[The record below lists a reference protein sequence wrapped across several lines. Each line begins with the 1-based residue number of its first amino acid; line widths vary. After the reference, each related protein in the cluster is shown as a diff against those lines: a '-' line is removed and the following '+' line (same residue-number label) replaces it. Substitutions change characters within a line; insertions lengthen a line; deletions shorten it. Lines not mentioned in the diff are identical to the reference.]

1 MDIDY
6 KEIASYIIILV
17 IVLIAAQ
24 HLNVVVSGSMEPSFY
39 RGDIVL
45 IQKAD
50 FLGIHEFDPT
60 TVEVGE
66 VVVYDAAWY
75 DQPVI
80 HRIIN
85 ITDINGTKMFVI
97 KGDNNDRPDPYY
109 VKAEQIQE
117 KVVTLN
123 DNLVII
129 PKIGYLSLWLRGL

>member
-1 MDIDY
+1 MEIDF
-6 KEIASYIIILV
+6 KEIASYVFILI

-24 HLNVVVSGSMEPSFY
+24 HLNVVVSGSMEPAFY

-45 IQKAD
+45 VEKAD
-50 FLGIHEFDPT
+50 FLGINEFNASD
-60 TVEVGE
+60 VKVGD

-85 ITDINGTKMFVI
+85 IIDINGTTMYVI
-97 KGDNNDRPDPYY
+97 KGDNNDSPDPYY
-109 VKAEQIQE
+109 VTSSQIKE
-117 KVVTLN
+117 KVVTVD
-123 DNLVII
+123 DNLVVI